1 MPWPLPEAPEDRLAL
16 AKGYPFAAPSGCFL
30 FDAGEIRPIDD
41 VDFGARRPVLAH
53 GSNRAPAQL
62 ARKFGRSTGEDRRV
76 PVTRAWLSDYDVVY
90 AAHIT
95 RYGAV
100 SSTLQHAPG
109 CEAALAVTWLTEG
122 QLRRMHETEGAGGY
136 AYGRLT
142 AVAVRL
148 ESGPSGQLDAV
159 ELYLGR
165 HGCLAV
171 EGAAVGLAA
180 VPSRNRRHRA
190 LHQEEVQ
197 TWLRDRHRPDQHL
210 DEMILR
216 HVDDPE
222 ARRRLAARL
231 RAEAIASATPH
242 FAEVDRGLAGSGP
255 KAP

>member
-16 AKGYPFAAPSGCFL
+16 AKGYPFGAPPDSFV
-30 FDAGEIRPIDD
+30 FAEGEIRPIDGAG
-41 VDFGARRPVLAH
+41 FGARRPVLAH

-62 ARKFGRSTGEDRRV
+62 ARKFGHLTADDGTV
-76 PVTRAWLSDYDVVY
+76 PVTRAWLRDYDVVY

-109 CEAALAVTWLTEG
+109 CEAAVAVTWLTEA
-122 QLRRMHETEGAGGY
+122 QLGRMHETEGAGNY
-136 AYGRLT
+136 AYGQLA
-142 AVAVRL
+142 AVELRL
-148 ESGPSGQLDAV
+148 EAGPSSQLDEVA
-159 ELYLGR
+159 LYLGR
-165 HGCLAV
+165 HGCLAI

-197 TWLRDRHRPDQHL
+197 AWLRDRHRPGQDL

-216 HVDDPE
+216 HVAEPE
-222 ARRRLAARL
+222 TRQRLAKSL
-231 RAEAIASATPH
+231 QAEALAPTAPH
-242 FAEVDRGLAGSGP
+242 FRPAER
-255 KAP
+255 